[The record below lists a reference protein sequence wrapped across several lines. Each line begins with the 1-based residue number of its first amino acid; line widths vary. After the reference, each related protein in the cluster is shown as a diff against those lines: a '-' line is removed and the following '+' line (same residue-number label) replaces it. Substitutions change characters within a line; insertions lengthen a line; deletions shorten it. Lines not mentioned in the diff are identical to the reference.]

1 MASQELINIII
12 KATDEATATAN
23 KVDASLQQIDDD
35 FDDSLARLD
44 EFNDLLD
51 EVYPDNFDDLSDSVT
66 NASSKIQNL
75 EASTKG
81 VSSTLQ
87 NIKSTGLDK
96 LRTVT
101 TAVSNGFSKFKAS
114 VQNAFTSAKAKVSGF
129 ANTLKGKVNGA
140 IDQCRAKMN
149 TFQTGMKSLSGG
161 FGFVKSAAS
170 MAVGMIGFELV
181 NSLMETTRASMNA
194 RSSIQAFGGRLNMSA
209 GEVSSFQSDLDKLQ
223 RTFKKVDMDVVGQQA
238 MDMAYRL
245 GLPKSSLTQLTETS
259 AIFTDA
265 MQRNGRSAEDATLA
279 LADAMDGEF
288 KRLKEIGISQE
299 DLMKNGWSG
308 DINDKTGLLKAMN
321 GALKDQHYDE
331 LAKSVDNLDDAWQVL
346 TISLSN
352 LLEQVLVPLTPAIL
366 TIIDGV
372 TGFIDLIQNN
382 AFVQG
387 AVVVGGLAIGFALLA
402 GAIAVAAAAEGGLMT
417 LMPGFIVSL
426 YGAASGFMAITVAG
440 APLWA
445 IVAAVAAIAF
455 AIYEVGIAFGW
466 WHDVGS
472 MLDAI
477 SSGVMR
483 LWNAFINHPDV
494 QAAISAISGAISVLW
509 GWIQQAGQAILDFF
523 GISTGGDF
531 DIVRAL
537 IDGIGNAWNMLK
549 MALGPVIGAVQN
561 IIQVF
566 DLFRKGQI
574 DLPQFIWSVLGILA
588 NMYVTIF
595 TRIGSF
601 VGNFALKLIR
611 AGINMARN
619 FVLGIINRL
628 KQLPGKVF
636 SALMMVVSRLLVA
649 GSLWV
654 STVKQKALDV
664 VNGAYNTL
672 TSLPGKIAS
681 ALSGVVDAITKP
693 FKKGYEDAKAWWD
706 KMTQLKMPNFQAGE
720 PLDITG
726 SNSLSISSSDNGP
739 IIIEDNINLTVD
751 LKNIPAG
758 MSADTLI
765 TALQD
770 KNVLNALVS
779 NRDFQSLDAQVKQK
793 ISLKKM
799 RSGGI

>member
-1 MASQELINIII
+1 MDQASDVFQGIGDTVGSTADELQTQFEQATAEVEQLEQELAAIYMGDVEGD
-12 KATDEATATAN
+12 AEAVEAAL
-23 KVDASLQQIDDD
+23 ASAEEEAQR
-35 FDDSLARLD
+35 LAD
-44 EFNDLLD
+44 
-51 EVYPDNFDDLSDSVT
+51 
-66 NASSKIQNL
+66 
-75 EASTKG
+75 
-81 VSSTLQ
+81 
-87 NIKSTGLDK
+87 
-96 LRTVT
+96 
-101 TAVSNGFSKFKAS
+101 
-114 VQNAFTSAKAKVSGF
+114 
-129 ANTLKGKVNGA
+129 A
-140 IDQCRAKMN
+140 IDNVEQ
-149 TFQTGMKSLSGG
+149 
-161 FGFVKSAAS
+161 
-170 MAVGMIGFELV
+170 E
-181 NSLMETTRASMNA
+181 
-194 RSSIQAFGGRLNMSA
+194 
-209 GEVSSFQSDLDKLQ
+209 
-223 RTFKKVDMDVVGQQA
+223 GQ
-238 MDMAYRL
+238 
-245 GLPKSSLTQLTETS
+245 ETS
-259 AIFTDA
+259 DA
-265 MQRNGRSAEDATLA
+265 LEGMADLMAFQQVSEWVTQ
-279 LADAMDGEF
+279 LADAMWQVADKAGTVQDSWT
-288 KRLKEIGISQE
+288 RLGLAAEGANIPVDQ
-299 DLMKNGWSG
+299 MKNSVSQLSSETGRAGGTIRESFIAMSSAGVTSMEAMQTAFKGASAQSFILGTDVESLVNKFSG
-308 DINDKTGLLKAMN
+308 MAMKSSIAERTLKGTGITVEELGSVLGIQGATIDDVNAKWETMDTDARMAALGQAAAMN
-321 GALKDQHYDE
+321 EGKDANDAYKNSWEGLQAQIE
-331 LAKSVDNLDDAWQVL
+331 NAKGKLEVLAGKVFLPVLIPVMEAAAKVLDWLGKTMTSVMDG
-346 TISLSN
+346 
-352 LLEQVLVPLTPAIL
+352 PL
-366 TIIDGV
+366 G
-372 TGFIDLIQNN
+372 GFISVIGSL
-382 AFVQG
+382 A
-387 AVVVGGLAIGFALLA
+387 GGLVLLLA
-402 GAIAVAAAAEGGLMT
+402 GVTAIAAGWGFFEASLIPAIGASWAFVAPWL
-417 LMPGFIVSL
+417 PFIAI
-426 YGAASGFMAITVAG
+426 GAAIIGI
-440 APLWA
+440 
-445 IVAAVAAIAF
+445 
-455 AIYEVGIAFGW
+455 IYLIGNAFGW
-466 WHDVGS
+466 WSDASG
-472 MLDAI
+472 MIDAI

-509 GWIQQAGQAILDFF
+509 GWIQQAGQAIMDFF
-523 GISTGGDF
+523 GISTSGDF
-531 DIVRAL
+531 DIVKAL

-681 ALSGVVDAITKP
+681 ALSGVVDVITKP

-706 KMTQLKMPNFQAGE
+706 KMTQLKMPNFAMGGE
-720 PLDITG
+720 PLAIG
-726 SNSLSISSSDNGP
+726 ASNQLSISSSDNGP

>member
-1 MASQELINIII
+1 MPSQELINIII
-12 KATDEATATAN
+12 KAVDEASATAN
-23 KVDASLQQIDDD
+23 KVNENLHKIHDSSSRLSRIPGFDAMKTKLSSVAQTIDGK
-35 FDDSLARLD
+35 LGGALTKARTR
-44 EFNDLLD
+44 FSSFKNRIT
-51 EVYPDNFDDLSDSVT
+51 SV
-66 NASSKIQNL
+66 AS
-75 EASTKG
+75 
-81 VSSTLQ
+81 
-87 NIKSTGLDK
+87 
-96 LRTVT
+96 
-101 TAVSNGFSKFKAS
+101 
-114 VQNAFTSAKAKVSGF
+114 
-129 ANTLKGKVNGA
+129 TLKGKLGGA
-140 IDQCRAKMN
+140 VDGIRAKLN
-149 TFQTGMKSLSGG
+149 TLSNSTRNVSNGMSFLKG
-161 FGFVKSAAS
+161 AAS

-245 GLPKSSLTQLTETS
+245 GLPKTSLTQLTETS

-288 KRLKEIGISQE
+288 KKLKEIGISQE

-366 TIIDGV
+366 TIIDGI

-402 GAIAVAAAAEGGLMT
+402 GAIAVAAMAEGGLMA

-426 YGAASGFMAITVAG
+426 YGAASGFMAITIAG

-472 MLDAI
+472 MLEAI
-477 SSGVMR
+477 QAGVMK

-509 GWIQQAGQAILDFF
+509 GWIQQAGQAIMDFF
-523 GISTGGDF
+523 GISTSGDF

-549 MALGPVIGAVQN
+549 QALSPVITAIQAVIGAFNQ
-561 IIQVF
+561 
-566 DLFRKGQI
+566 FRSGQM
-574 DLPQFIWSVLGILA
+574 DLPQFIWSVLTILGQ
-588 NMYVTIF
+588 MYVTIF

-601 VGNFALKLIR
+601 VVSIGLRLVR
-611 AGINMARN
+611 AGVNAARN
-619 FVLGIINRL
+619 FVTGIITRL
-628 KQLPGKVF
+628 RQLPGRVF
-636 SALMMVVSRLLVA
+636 SALIAVVSRIISA
-649 GSLWV
+649 GAQWV
-654 STVKQKALDV
+654 STAKRKALDV

-672 TSLPGKIAS
+672 IGLPGKITS
-681 ALSGVVDAITKP
+681 ALSGVVDAIAKP
-693 FKKGYEDAKAWWD
+693 FKKGYEDAKKWID
-706 KMTQLKMPNFQAGE
+706 SIKNLKIPNPAARGGE

>member
-1 MASQELINIII
+1 MPSQELINIII
-12 KATDEATATAN
+12 KAVDEASATAN
-23 KVDASLQQIDDD
+23 KVDESLHKIHDSSSRLSRIPGFDAMKTKMSSVAQTIDGKLGGALTKARTRFSSFKNRITSVAS
-35 FDDSLARLD
+35 
-44 EFNDLLD
+44 
-51 EVYPDNFDDLSDSVT
+51 
-66 NASSKIQNL
+66 
-75 EASTKG
+75 
-81 VSSTLQ
+81 
-87 NIKSTGLDK
+87 
-96 LRTVT
+96 
-101 TAVSNGFSKFKAS
+101 
-114 VQNAFTSAKAKVSGF
+114 
-129 ANTLKGKVNGA
+129 TLKGKLGGA
-140 IDQCRAKMN
+140 VDGIRAKLN
-149 TFQTGMKSLSGG
+149 TLSNSTRNVSNGMSFLKG
-161 FGFVKSAAS
+161 AAS

-245 GLPKSSLTQLTETS
+245 GLPKTSLTQLTETS

-366 TIIDGV
+366 TIIDGI

-402 GAIAVAAAAEGGLMT
+402 GSLFTAEGAFIGLEA

-509 GWIQQAGQAILDFF
+509 GWIQQAGQAIMDFF

-549 MALGPVIGAVQN
+549 QALSPVITAIQAVIGAFNQ
-561 IIQVF
+561 
-566 DLFRKGQI
+566 FRSGQM
-574 DLPQFIWSVLGILA
+574 DLPQFIWSVLTILGQ
-588 NMYVTIF
+588 MYVTIF

-601 VGNFALKLIR
+601 VVSIGIRLVR
-611 AGINMARN
+611 AGVNAARN
-619 FVLGIINRL
+619 FVLGIITRL
-628 KQLPGKVF
+628 RQLPGRVF
-636 SALMMVVSRLLVA
+636 SALIAVVSRIISA
-649 GSLWV
+649 GAQWV

-672 TSLPGKIAS
+672 TGLPGKIAS
-681 ALSGVVDAITKP
+681 ALSGVVDAIAKP
-693 FKKGYEDAKAWWD
+693 FKKGYEDAKKWID
-706 KMTQLKMPNFQAGE
+706 SIKNLKIPNPAARGGE
-720 PLDITG
+720 PLEIG
-726 SNSLSISSSDNGP
+726 SNNSLSISSSDNGP

>member
-1 MASQELINIII
+1 MPSQELINIII
-12 KATDEATATAN
+12 KAVDEASATAN
-23 KVDASLQQIDDD
+23 KVDESLHKIHDSSSRLSRIPGFDAMKTKMSSVAQTIDGKLGGALTKARTRFSSFKNRITSVAS
-35 FDDSLARLD
+35 
-44 EFNDLLD
+44 
-51 EVYPDNFDDLSDSVT
+51 
-66 NASSKIQNL
+66 
-75 EASTKG
+75 
-81 VSSTLQ
+81 
-87 NIKSTGLDK
+87 
-96 LRTVT
+96 
-101 TAVSNGFSKFKAS
+101 
-114 VQNAFTSAKAKVSGF
+114 
-129 ANTLKGKVNGA
+129 TLKGKLGGA
-140 IDQCRAKMN
+140 VDGIRAKLN
-149 TFQTGMKSLSGG
+149 TLSNSTRNVSNGMSFLKG
-161 FGFVKSAAS
+161 AAS

-366 TIIDGV
+366 TIIDGI

-402 GAIAVAAAAEGGLMT
+402 GAIAVAAMAEGGIMA

-426 YGAASGFMAITVAG
+426 YGAASGFMAITIAG

-509 GWIQQAGQAILDFF
+509 GWIQQAGQAIMEFF

-531 DIVRAL
+531 DIVKAL

-566 DLFRKGQI
+566 DLFRQGQI

-601 VGNFALKLIR
+601 VVSIGIRLVR
-611 AGINMARN
+611 AGVNAARN
-619 FVLGIINRL
+619 FVLGIITRL

-649 GSLWV
+649 GNLWV
-654 STVKQKALDV
+654 FTVKQKALDV

-672 TSLPGKIAS
+672 TGLPGKIAS
-681 ALSGVVDAITKP
+681 ALSGVVDAIAKP
-693 FKKGYEDAKAWWD
+693 FKKGYEDAKKWID
-706 KMTQLKMPNFQAGE
+706 SIKNLKIPNPAARGGE
-720 PLDITG
+720 PLEIG
-726 SNSLSISSSDNGP
+726 SNNSLSISSSDNGP

>member
-1 MASQELINIII
+1 MPSQELINIII
-12 KATDEATATAN
+12 KAVDEASATAN
-23 KVDASLQQIDDD
+23 KVNENLHKIHDSSSRLSRIPGFDAMKTKLSSVAQTIDGK
-35 FDDSLARLD
+35 LGGALTKARTR
-44 EFNDLLD
+44 FSSFKNRIT
-51 EVYPDNFDDLSDSVT
+51 SV
-66 NASSKIQNL
+66 AS
-75 EASTKG
+75 
-81 VSSTLQ
+81 
-87 NIKSTGLDK
+87 
-96 LRTVT
+96 
-101 TAVSNGFSKFKAS
+101 
-114 VQNAFTSAKAKVSGF
+114 
-129 ANTLKGKVNGA
+129 TLKGKLGGA
-140 IDQCRAKMN
+140 VDGIRAKLN
-149 TFQTGMKSLSGG
+149 TLSNSTRNVSNGMSFLKG
-161 FGFVKSAAS
+161 AAS

-245 GLPKSSLTQLTETS
+245 GLPKTSLTQLTETS

-288 KRLKEIGISQE
+288 KKLKEIGISQE

-366 TIIDGV
+366 TIIDGI

-402 GAIAVAAAAEGGLMT
+402 GAIAVAAMAEGGLMA

-426 YGAASGFMAITVAG
+426 YGAASGFMAITIAG

-472 MLDAI
+472 MLEAI
-477 SSGVMR
+477 QAGVMK

-509 GWIQQAGQAILDFF
+509 GWIQQAGQAIMDFF
-523 GISTGGDF
+523 GISTSGDF

-549 MALGPVIGAVQN
+549 QALSPVITAIQAVIGAFNQ
-561 IIQVF
+561 
-566 DLFRKGQI
+566 FRSGQM
-574 DLPQFIWSVLGILA
+574 DLPQFIWSVLTILGQ
-588 NMYVTIF
+588 MYVTIF

-601 VGNFALKLIR
+601 VVSIGLRLVR
-611 AGINMARN
+611 AGVNAARN
-619 FVLGIINRL
+619 FVTGIITRL
-628 KQLPGKVF
+628 RQLPGRVF
-636 SALMMVVSRLLVA
+636 SALIAVVSRIISA
-649 GSLWV
+649 GAQWV
-654 STVKQKALDV
+654 STAKRKALDV

-672 TSLPGKIAS
+672 IGLPGKITS
-681 ALSGVVDAITKP
+681 ALSGVVDAIAQP
-693 FKKGYEDAKAWWD
+693 FKKGYEDAKKWID
-706 KMTQLKMPNFQAGE
+706 SIKNLKIPNPAARGGE

>member
-1 MASQELINIII
+1 MPSQELINIII
-12 KATDEATATAN
+12 KAVDEASATAN
-23 KVDASLQQIDDD
+23 KVDESLHKIHDSSSRLSRIPGFDAMKTKMSSVAQTIDGKLGGALTKARTRFSSFKNRITSVAS
-35 FDDSLARLD
+35 
-44 EFNDLLD
+44 
-51 EVYPDNFDDLSDSVT
+51 
-66 NASSKIQNL
+66 
-75 EASTKG
+75 
-81 VSSTLQ
+81 
-87 NIKSTGLDK
+87 
-96 LRTVT
+96 
-101 TAVSNGFSKFKAS
+101 
-114 VQNAFTSAKAKVSGF
+114 
-129 ANTLKGKVNGA
+129 TLKGKLGGA
-140 IDQCRAKMN
+140 VDGIRAKLN
-149 TFQTGMKSLSGG
+149 TLSNSTRNVSNGMSFLKG
-161 FGFVKSAAS
+161 AAS

-245 GLPKSSLTQLTETS
+245 GLPKTSLTQLTETS

-299 DLMKNGWSG
+299 DLMDNGWSG

-352 LLEQVLVPLTPAIL
+352 LLEQVLVPLTPVIL
-366 TIIDGV
+366 TIIDGI

-387 AVVVGGLAIGFALLA
+387 AVVIGGLAIGFALLA
-402 GAIAVAAAAEGGLMT
+402 GAIAVAAMAEGGLMA

-426 YGAASGFMAITVAG
+426 YSAASGFMAITVAG

-466 WHDVGS
+466 WTDVGS

-477 SSGVMR
+477 SSGVMK

-494 QAAISAISGAISVLW
+494 QAAIEIISGAISVLW
-509 GWIQQAGQAILDFF
+509 GWIQQAGQAIMDFF
-523 GISTGGDF
+523 GISTSGDF
-531 DIVRAL
+531 DVVQAL

-566 DLFRKGQI
+566 DLFRQGQI

-601 VGNFALKLIR
+601 VVSFALKLIR

-654 STVKQKALDV
+654 TTVKQKALDV

-681 ALSGVVDAITKP
+681 ALSGVVDAITQP
-693 FKKGYEDAKAWWD
+693 FKKGYEDAKKWWD
-706 KMTQLKMPNFQAGE
+706 KMTQLKMPNFAMGGE

-726 SNSLSISSSDNGP
+726 SNSMSISSSDNGP